1 MSFVGDA
8 IGSVV
13 GGVTGAK
20 QAAKGA
26 QRAGQTQAAAAQAGI
41 EEQQRAARAGIAEQ
55 QFASGAGIEQ
65 QQYAAQT
72 GIAEQQRQFDALVN
86 LMAPYVQA
94 GSGAVARLAPYEQAG
109 QQAFGQQQ
117 ALIGLQG
124 PAAQQQAIAAL
135 EASPQFQ
142 ALQQQG
148 ENAIL
153 QNASAT
159 GGLRGGNVQAALAQF
174 RPQVLNS
181 LIEQQYG
188 RLGGIAGAG
197 LGVTGDLVSLG
208 QASASGQGLAGLQS
222 AGDIG
227 NLLTNRADKIGT
239 LLTNKASNIGN
250 LLTGQATN
258 VSNLLGNQGAAIAGG
273 QMAQGGLARQAF
285 GDLVTIGKT
294 AASF

>member
-1 MSFVGDA
+1 LEFKMSFVGDA

-13 GGVTGAK
+13 GGITGAK
-20 QAAKGA
+20 QSAKAAGKA
-26 QRAGQTQAAAAQAGI
+26 ADTQAAAAQAGVD
-41 EEQQRAARAGIAEQ
+41 EQK
-55 QFASGAGIEQ
+55 
-65 QQYAAQT
+65 
-72 GIAEQQRQFDALVN
+72 RQFDALVE
-86 LMAPYVQA
+86 LMAPYVEA
-94 GSGAVARLAPYEQAG
+94 GTGAISRLTPYEQAG

-142 ALQQQG
+142 AMQQQG

-159 GGLRGGNVQAALAQF
+159 GGLRGGNVQAALSQF

-197 LGVTGDLVSLG
+197 LGVTGDLVTLG
-208 QASASGQGLAGLQS
+208 QASAAGQGAQGMQS
-222 AGDIG
+222 
-227 NLLTNRADKIGT
+227 
-239 LLTNKASNIGN
+239 ASNIGN
-250 LLTGQATN
+250 LLA
-258 VSNLLGNQGAAIAGG
+258 NQGAAIAGG
-273 QMAQGGLARQAF
+273 QLAKGNVARQTF
-285 GDLVTIGKT
+285 GDVVTIGGALAGAGAFGGAGGGAPVGGSGIKFT
-294 AASF
+294 GF

>member
-1 MSFVGDA
+1 MSFVGNA
-8 IGSVV
+8 IGDVV
-13 GGVTGAK
+13 GGITGAK
-20 QAAKGA
+20 QSAKAAGKA
-26 QRAGQTQAAAAQAGI
+26 ADTQAAASQAGI
-41 EEQQRAARAGIAEQ
+41 EEQRRAAEASIGEQ
-55 QFASGAGIEQ
+55 R
-65 QQYAAQT
+65 
-72 GIAEQQRQFDALVN
+72 RQFDALVN
-86 LMAPYVQA
+86 LMAPYVTA
-94 GSGAVARLAPYEQAG
+94 GTGAISRLTPYETAG

-148 ENAIL
+148 ETAIL
-153 QNASAT
+153 QNAAAT
-159 GGLRGGNVQAALAQF
+159 GGLRGGNVQAALSQF

-208 QASASGQGLAGLQS
+208 QASSAGQGAQGLES
-222 AGDIG
+222 
-227 NLLTNRADKIGT
+227 
-239 LLTNKASNIGN
+239 ASNIGN

-258 VSNLLGNQGAAIAGG
+258 VGNLLANQAQATAGG
-273 QMAQGGLARQAF
+273 QMARGNVARGAF
-285 GDLVTIGKT
+285 GDLLSLGKL
-294 AASF
+294 ASSF